1 MLTALVALM
10 IGMWAGL
17 LRLGWQMPV
26 QDFAAAHGALMI
38 CGFMGTL
45 ISLERAIALRPLLKH
60 DLPYLVPLLA
70 AVGAVSLMVGFSPA
84 PLFMTGSSL
93 GLVLIFVFI
102 VYYQPAFYT
111 VVMALGALSWLVGN
125 GLWLAGSAFYE
136 IVPWWIGFLVLTI
149 AGERLELSRVMRVSK
164 TVQRIFM
171 LAVGVLLAGILM
183 TRVDYAAGL
192 RLTGAGE
199 IFVAV
204 WLLRYDIARR
214 TLRQTGLTRF
224 IAVCL
229 FIGYLWLGIS
239 GGMAVYYGGVKAGFI
254 YDAVLHTVFLGF
266 AFSMIFGHAPMIF
279 PSILGIPVNYRSEF
293 YLHLGLLHG
302 SLLLRVVGD
311 VLTWQT
317 AREWGGLL
325 NVAVLLLFL
334 VNTALSLVK
343 PRAVLKLAYVLPLLV
358 MGLIIGYSKDN
369 ALPEQAALSPMA
381 AAGETAYQSSCSGCH
396 GLDARGI
403 VGLGKN
409 LVDSPFVQS
418 LSDEELHQFIVTGRP
433 IWDAA
438 NTTGVEMPPR
448 GGNPALSDT
457 DIDRIIAY
465 LRGLSESPG

>member
-26 QDFAAAHGALMI
+26 QDFAAAHGALMV

-45 ISLERAIALRPLLKH
+45 ISLERAVALRLLLKH

-84 PLFMTGSSL
+84 PLLMTGSSA

-102 VYYQPAFYT
+102 VRYQPAFYT
-111 VVMALGALSWLVGN
+111 AVMALGALSWLVGN
-125 GLWLAGSAFYE
+125 GLWLAGAAFYE
-136 IVPWWIGFLVLTI
+136 VVPWWIGFLVLTI
-149 AGERLELSRVMRVSK
+149 AGERLELSRVMQVSQ
-164 TVQRIFM
+164 TVQRVFV
-171 LAVGVLLAGILM
+171 LTVGMLLAGILI

-192 RLTGAGE
+192 RVTGAGE
-199 IFVAV
+199 ILVAV

-229 FIGYLWLGIS
+229 FIGYLWLGVS
-239 GGMAVYYGGVKAGFI
+239 GGLAVYYGGVKAGFI

-279 PSILGIPVNYRSEF
+279 PSILGIPMNYRSEF

-311 VLTWQT
+311 VLMWQT
-317 AREWGGLL
+317 ARQWGGLL

-343 PRAVLKLAYVLPLLV
+343 PRSALKLAYVMPLLV
-358 MGLIIGYSKDN
+358 MGLVIGYQKEDSR
-369 ALPEQAALSPMA
+369 PEQAVLSPLA
-381 AAGETAYQSSCSGCH
+381 AAGETAYQGSCSGCH

-403 VGLGKN
+403 AGLGKT

-418 LSDEELHQFIVTGRP
+418 LSDQELHQFIVTGRP

-465 LRGLSESPG
+465 LRSLSESPG